1 MGVSLAFH
9 YRPSLSQLSV
19 ITRGRALGSFNQE
32 ETAVS
37 KETVLFRML
46 QCISGVSGNKANCI
60 VSHYHSVHALVEAF
74 QSELTEKDRAEML
87 CVERGKRA

>member
-46 QCISGVSGNKANCI
+46 QCISGALPQRPRLGGGVSERVDGEGP
-60 VSHYHSVHALVEAF
+60 SRDALCGAW
-74 QSELTEKDRAEML
+74 
-87 CVERGKRA
+87 